1 MCACVSNV
9 NNAVNGR
16 KQGNTFLYDYNNML
30 LSLLYL
36 NIFAYVL
43 CEQVASIMRKIAF
56 LSKYGFLQ
64 LAPLLILVGDLRR
77 IPATKLLTVH
87 SKTTNTFGIN

>member
-1 MCACVSNV
+1 
-9 NNAVNGR
+9 
-16 KQGNTFLYDYNNML
+16 
-30 LSLLYL
+30 
-36 NIFAYVL
+36 
-43 CEQVASIMRKIAF
+43 MREIAL